1 MLVLFDAALYK
12 DIMFNTLPSV
22 AVDWAVEAATV
33 IIKSPA
39 TVVDPTVVADSVE
52 APVVAPG
59 VVMSTNTISRD
70 SVSTFWCSSI

>member
-1 MLVLFDAALYK
+1 MLVLFDVALYK
-12 DIMFNTLPSV
+12 AIMFNILPSV
-22 AVDWAVEAATV
+22 AVDSAVEAATV

-70 SVSTFWCSSI
+70 SVSTF